1 MFYRNAEGRDAEGD
15 WVAVTGRC
23 VFFLLLCF
31 YSVRFVFASLDSA
44 VVMRSFVHLVNLP
57 FHEAGHILF
66 RPFGRVIMA
75 MGGSLMQLVVP
86 LVCLVAFYFQEGDR
100 FGASVAL
107 WWTGQSLMDL
117 APYIGDARSLT
128 LTLLGGVTGR
138 EVADYHDWQFILR
151 HFGLL
156 EYDRVFA
163 WTAHVLGV
171 CIILTALAWRAVV
184 LVVQIR
190 AIRES

>member
-1 MFYRNAEGRDAEGD
+1 MSFRDAEGD
-15 WVAVTGRC
+15 WVAVAGRC

-66 RPFGRVIMA
+66 RPLGRTMSYL
-75 MGGSLMQLVVP
+75 GGSLMQLIMP
-86 LVCLVAFYFQEGDR
+86 LVCLAAVLFQEGDR
-100 FGASVAL
+100 FGASAAM

-117 APYIGDARSLT
+117 APYIGDARALT

-138 EVADYHDWQFILR
+138 EVADYHDWEFILR

-171 CIILTALAWRAVV
+171 CIILATLVRGAVV
-184 LVVQIR
+184 LVAQIR
-190 AIRES
+190 NIRES